1 MVHTT
6 RNRADVTRG
15 WRIVSTVQVFVTE
28 ACCVLCERS
37 NSAASNPLTAPGC
50 LIATVVQAE
59 LPVALPP
66 LPHTTAILRPCP
78 SAAVSSPP
86 PHLHTGPGL
95 KTHYIGLGM
104 EYMRDGYTCTK
115 GASHFLQA
123 HSSFKMQD
131 PPSPPCSP
139 GSGDSLTVSL
149 YNGLL
154 INLVASVK
162 DTFCIR
168 PQRPGHA
175 VFAWCG
181 VFSDLSH
188 KNSQSWPQCA
198 YPLEPHTFTEGQR
211 AHTKLILQCALLML
225 LFIFIGSPS
234 GNNSVPLLTS
244 SVNVTGKSY
253 KFRVSSI

>member
-1 MVHTT
+1 MDTH
-6 RNRADVTRG
+6 ALKG
-15 WRIVSTVQVFVTE
+15 PLIFFKLTV
-28 ACCVLCERS
+28 
-37 NSAASNPLTAPGC
+37 
-50 LIATVVQAE
+50 
-59 LPVALPP
+59 
-66 LPHTTAILRPCP
+66 P
-78 SAAVSSPP
+78 SKC
-86 PHLHTGPGL
+86 
-95 KTHYIGLGM
+95 KTP
-104 EYMRDGYTCTK
+104 
-115 GASHFLQA
+115 
-123 HSSFKMQD
+123 
-131 PPSPPCSP
+131 PPSPLCSP
-139 GSGDSLTVSL
+139 GSGDSLTVSM

-162 DTFCIR
+162 DTFCTC

-211 AHTKLILQCALLML
+211 AQTKLILQCALLML